1 MLVAHAHTQVK
12 CIPGDGASGDSCL
25 VDGLVCRK
33 NVAHRRMRTSIQQP
47 RILMLRGALENRRA
61 STNLSSFD
69 TMLDQARPP
78 STSVRSSHQSGSAPA
93 SNSLLVMALLPS
105 CCSSQCALLLAQE
118 QSQLRQAVDR
128 IASFEPDILLV
139 EKSAARF
146 TQDALL
152 EKRIA
157 LVLNVKGSLL
167 DRLARCTGA
176 QASARVP
183 HSMLPAPKTS

>member
-1 MLVAHAHTQVK
+1 M
-12 CIPGDGASGDSCL
+12 
-25 VDGLVCRK
+25 
-33 NVAHRRMRTSIQQP
+33 
-47 RILMLRGALENRRA
+47 
-61 STNLSSFD
+61 
-69 TMLDQARPP
+69 
-78 STSVRSSHQSGSAPA
+78 
-93 SNSLLVMALLPS
+93 
-105 CCSSQCALLLAQE
+105 
-118 QSQLRQAVDR
+118 DR

-176 QASARVP
+176 QAS
-183 HSMLPAPKTS
+183 T

>member
-1 MLVAHAHTQVK
+1 M
-12 CIPGDGASGDSCL
+12 
-25 VDGLVCRK
+25 
-33 NVAHRRMRTSIQQP
+33 
-47 RILMLRGALENRRA
+47 
-61 STNLSSFD
+61 
-69 TMLDQARPP
+69 
-78 STSVRSSHQSGSAPA
+78 
-93 SNSLLVMALLPS
+93 
-105 CCSSQCALLLAQE
+105 QE

-176 QASARVP
+176 QASSYAP
-183 HSMLPAPKTS
+183 HSLLPAPKTS

>member
-1 MLVAHAHTQVK
+1 MPVCTSEQWIGVEHAVACCLVAAM
-12 CIPGDGASGDSCL
+12 AS
-25 VDGLVCRK
+25 
-33 NVAHRRMRTSIQQP
+33 
-47 RILMLRGALENRRA
+47 LE
-61 STNLSSFD
+61 
-69 TMLDQARPP
+69 
-78 STSVRSSHQSGSAPA
+78 
-93 SNSLLVMALLPS
+93 
-105 CCSSQCALLLAQE
+105 CALLLAQE

-176 QASARVP
+176 QASG
-183 HSMLPAPKTS
+183 

>member
-1 MLVAHAHTQVK
+1 
-12 CIPGDGASGDSCL
+12 
-25 VDGLVCRK
+25 
-33 NVAHRRMRTSIQQP
+33 
-47 RILMLRGALENRRA
+47 
-61 STNLSSFD
+61 
-69 TMLDQARPP
+69 
-78 STSVRSSHQSGSAPA
+78 
-93 SNSLLVMALLPS
+93 LPV
-105 CCSSQCALLLAQE
+105 QE
-118 QSQLRQAVDR
+118 QAQLRKAVDR

-176 QASARVP
+176 QASSK
-183 HSMLPAPKTS
+183 HSMSYSGSKPTSHAEFKYP

>member
-1 MLVAHAHTQVK
+1 V
-12 CIPGDGASGDSCL
+12 
-25 VDGLVCRK
+25 
-33 NVAHRRMRTSIQQP
+33 
-47 RILMLRGALENRRA
+47 
-61 STNLSSFD
+61 
-69 TMLDQARPP
+69 
-78 STSVRSSHQSGSAPA
+78 
-93 SNSLLVMALLPS
+93 
-105 CCSSQCALLLAQE
+105 QE

-157 LVLNVKGSLL
+157 LVLNVKSSLL

-176 QASARVP
+176 QASSYAPR
-183 HSMLPAPKTS
+183 SLLPAPRTGC